1 MEIIPAIP
9 VLSPLHKGVKETPRK
24 LITRLFVGGVLRT
37 GGPLPPPTKS
47 CCARQN
53 RYLEGCSVETQQ
65 DAVRSMLSRIDNM
78 ILRNNSRH
86 RSWLIFL
93 GLVDAFAVGVVAGIF
108 YSHASPTLCS
118 DVPCDRFNI
127 RVWAIENIIRQDEKS
142 PRYLAI
148 GDSITEGAA
157 LPDICGRR
165 PINAGIVGATVETF
179 DKLGRR
185 LADLAQ
191 PDFIIVALGTNDALN
206 HRAKGF
212 QVRLSALI
220 NSLKPWPVIVV
231 PLPPGQGVKD
241 VATI

>member
-1 MEIIPAIP
+1 
-9 VLSPLHKGVKETPRK
+9 
-24 LITRLFVGGVLRT
+24 
-37 GGPLPPPTKS
+37 
-47 CCARQN
+47 
-53 RYLEGCSVETQQ
+53 
-65 DAVRSMLSRIDNM
+65 MLSRIDNM

-86 RSWLIFL
+86 RPWLIFL
-93 GLVDAFAVGVVAGIF
+93 CLADAFAVGVVAGIF
-108 YSHASPTLCS
+108 YSHANPTLCS

-127 RVWAIENIIRQDEKS
+127 RVWAIENIIQQDEKS

-206 HRAKGF
+206 HRTKGF
-212 QVRLSALI
+212 QVRLFDLI
-220 NSLKPWPVIVV
+220 NSLKPWRVIVV

-241 VATI
+241 VAQFNVAIEALQVTKTKALEHIETVDGVHLTAASYFAWKDSIVSAVSKAICPL